1 MMTIKLIASDMDG
14 TFLTS
19 QDAYDQARF
28 AKVLAQLK
36 EQNVRFVA
44 ASGRQLANLEEL
56 FAPMADY
63 GLLDQIDYIGSNGS
77 VVAVPGQVL
86 SAVYLTAEQIQKVIQ
101 WNAKHASINEN
112 LIVLAGTKGT
122 YVSNHA
128 TAEIIAMLSQ
138 FYPNVTQ
145 VEKLLD
151 IDDQILG
158 VSFIWPHDEVQKY
171 VKIIEDLFGD
181 DIHVTGSGFGS
192 VDILPKDVNKA
203 NALEILQDYYD
214 LTDNQVMVFGDNSN
228 DLEMLQKYE
237 HAFLM
242 PNAADFM
249 HTAHDKEA
257 VATNVETGVLKTIE
271 KELGLT
277 PS

>member
-1 MMTIKLIASDMDG
+1 
-14 TFLTS
+14 
-19 QDAYDQARF
+19 
-28 AKVLAQLK
+28 
-36 EQNVRFVA
+36 
-44 ASGRQLANLEEL
+44 
-56 FAPMADY
+56 
-63 GLLDQIDYIGSNGS
+63 
-77 VVAVPGQVL
+77 
-86 SAVYLTAEQIQKVIQ
+86 
-101 WNAKHASINEN
+101 
-112 LIVLAGTKGT
+112 
-122 YVSNHA
+122 
-128 TAEIIAMLSQ
+128 MLSQ